1 MTSACQNAVASALS
15 PWSNWYN
22 LRQRLREWLYD
33 GGDRATPCQTEL
45 DVTLCF
51 APLLRWVLCWWR
63 SGGLALAIDPTLK
76 GDQTT
81 AIVISVLYRSCAIP
95 VAWHIRHADQPGSWM
110 DPTVELLQALAPA
123 VPENMTVIVLCD
135 RGIASPKLW
144 QQIRDQGW
152 HPGMRYRKNITFCAD
167 GGKRL
172 PAQRFVSRPDTAW
185 IGRGTAFSTPK
196 AQRRCTLLVVWYSEQ
211 EEPWIILTDLAP
223 DQVGP
228 SWYALRFWIELGF
241 KALKSLGWKWD
252 QTRRTDPT
260 RVSRHWLVLSV
271 ATLLALAYGTRV
283 EDAQERRIAP
293 GNLRAPPKAL
303 APNHRDPWSRPARTV
318 SVIRHGIDWLRRLL
332 LKGRLWRRR
341 PSSRESASVRG
352 LPLPVGDEAV
362 IAVGDEEGQLGTERG
377 LHPPDDEPHRR
388 GVGLTL
394 EGGVRGLGHIGGAV
408 HPVGNRRPVRLGYG
422 LDEIAQ
428 AFVPDGDGKAHV
440 QLAADG
446 YHAMSV
452 EAAVGPHRELSAGS
466 AVAHP
471 PHRFTQEVGGAASG
485 VGPALTQP
493 RHQHLPGAS
502 GHGQQRVI
510 APLAGVAVMARALLG
525 QTIGFADG
533 GVQVDGQRP
542 VAGSGT
548 GSPGPGQQLAAHP
561 IQLADVAP
569 PEAAQERPQGRWRL
583 DHTAQNP
590 SCPAGAQRVVVVD
603 AVAPSQTLP
612 PRKRGAEATR
622 VMILSPVLALPGAS
636 PRSRSRSTSWGR
648 PRCWAR
654 VAGRISPALSTRRW
668 SSKEIWMWSGWLRG
682 SIY

>member
-1 MTSACQNAVASALS
+1 MRLPSECYQMQKTIEPHLPHLSQPQLTGLALWVCGAILAGSACQNAVASALS

-81 AIVISVLYRSCAIP
+81 AIVISVVYRSCAIP

-252 QTRRTDPT
+252 KTRRTDPT

-293 GNLRAPPKAL
+293 GNLRTPPKAL

-332 LKGRLWRRR
+332 LKGRLW
-341 PSSRESASVRG
+341 SRVWL
-352 LPLPVGDEAV
+352 LPEPWPEPKLNLEITRHV
-362 IAVGDEEGQLGTERG
+362 
-377 LHPPDDEPHRR
+377 PP
-388 GVGLTL
+388 
-394 EGGVRGLGHIGGAV
+394 
-408 HPVGNRRPVRLGYG
+408 
-422 LDEIAQ
+422 
-428 AFVPDGDGKAHV
+428 
-440 QLAADG
+440 
-446 YHAMSV
+446 
-452 EAAVGPHRELSAGS
+452 
-466 AVAHP
+466 
-471 PHRFTQEVGGAASG
+471 
-485 VGPALTQP
+485 
-493 RHQHLPGAS
+493 
-502 GHGQQRVI
+502 
-510 APLAGVAVMARALLG
+510 
-525 QTIGFADG
+525 
-533 GVQVDGQRP
+533 
-542 VAGSGT
+542 
-548 GSPGPGQQLAAHP
+548 
-561 IQLADVAP
+561 
-569 PEAAQERPQGRWRL
+569 
-583 DHTAQNP
+583 
-590 SCPAGAQRVVVVD
+590 
-603 AVAPSQTLP
+603 
-612 PRKRGAEATR
+612 
-622 VMILSPVLALPGAS
+622 
-636 PRSRSRSTSWGR
+636 
-648 PRCWAR
+648 
-654 VAGRISPALSTRRW
+654 
-668 SSKEIWMWSGWLRG
+668 
-682 SIY
+682 